1 MAAAVITWK
10 EAGARESGDG
20 GGGDDGREVRF
31 SCGDGREV
39 PKDGQGMRR
48 WRQRTWFWPMALAV
62 AVTAAGKREEAATAE
77 GMVAIA
83 ACVAATAEQQGHRR

>member
-10 EAGARESGDG
+10 EAWARESGDG

-48 WRQRTWFWPMALAV
+48 WRQRTWFWPMALAA
-62 AVTAAGKREEAATAE
+62 AVTAAGKRELAIKTAAYLNRPSYSPSMLQLE
-77 GMVAIA
+77 
-83 ACVAATAEQQGHRR
+83 